1 MLEHRLILI
10 FLYISLACLVLI
22 FGFRSNYSIKFKLIM
37 ICLVSFFYYTSWE
50 IYKNILGW
58 PSFEELPE
66 RFKISWVVILEPDKK
81 NNKEGEIFLWIRDI
95 DSFEFGSAK
104 PRAYQLNW
112 NEENHKKAQEA
123 LHKLKEGEQ
132 LNGRKSYGVL
142 NQDNEGKKSNP
153 YDAQEGDPEQGRPS
167 FEFIEV
173 PPPDLPPKT
182 LILDQ

>member
-1 MLEHRLILI
+1 
-10 FLYISLACLVLI
+10 
-22 FGFRSNYSIKFKLIM
+22 M

-142 NQDNEGKKSNP
+142 NQDNESKKSNP